1 MVIRDPFKGLSDLEP
16 RDEKVTTWIA
26 RQLAIYFRA
35 KNVTCIYNELGS
47 KPRPWGLMHN
57 PLATMVRVATSEEH
71 NFSNYFIP
79 FVCGCLS
86 FQLYISTTW
95 GKGRCF
101 FFDGILPANV
111 WWNLI
116 FWVPR
121 SWFIHP
127 PLGWPKKGR
136 TKNQGHD
143 VWGFSRWKKMLP
155 QVWGWVWFGKPIR
168 LGWVFFF
175 VILVE
180 WFFILVNLVTSPPQ
194 KRCSRWIAWSGIQ
207 GETLPLFQVVTF
219 FSLNVGGH
227 QQPCERVTDHH
238 PKKRSRWQN
247 CQDDASLK
255 TNMSP

>member
-1 MVIRDPFKGLSDLEP
+1 
-16 RDEKVTTWIA
+16 
-26 RQLAIYFRA
+26 
-35 KNVTCIYNELGS
+35 
-47 KPRPWGLMHN
+47 MHN

-86 FQLYISTTW
+86 FQLYISKTFPFFFW
-95 GKGRCF
+95 GGRGRCF

-136 TKNQGHD
+136 TKKQGHD
-143 VWGFSRWKKMLP
+143 VWGFIRWKRKCYTPSCGVGL
-155 QVWGWVWFGKPIR
+155 IR
-168 LGWVFFF
+168 ETYKVGVSFFF

-180 WFFILVNLVTSPPQ
+180 WFFILVTSPPQ
-194 KRCSRWIAWSGIQ
+194 KNARDELLGIQ
-207 GETLPLFQVVTF
+207 GETLLLFQVVTF
-219 FSLNVGGH
+219 LSPNVGGH
-227 QQPCERVTDHH
+227 DSNL
-238 PKKRSRWQN
+238 PKWSFRSP
-247 CQDDASLK
+247 SLK
-255 TNMSP
+255 GHVGRIARMMHPWKLTCPLKRDYFNRKYIFQPLIFRGHVSFRGSDCFLGPLTRSSPPTSWVNLW